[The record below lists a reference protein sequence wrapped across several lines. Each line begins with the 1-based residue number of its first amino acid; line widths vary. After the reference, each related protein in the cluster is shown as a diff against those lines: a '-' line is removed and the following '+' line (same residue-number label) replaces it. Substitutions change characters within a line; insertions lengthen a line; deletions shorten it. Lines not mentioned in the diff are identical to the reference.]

1 MHLADSVLSLSVAGI
16 SGVGAA
22 GLVGYAAARVR
33 KSGDTGPEAVRM
45 GIWGAFVFAVQM
57 INVPI
62 MGTGASGHL
71 VGALLLCLVLGP
83 YRAYLTLAAV
93 LVIQSLLFADG
104 GLLALG
110 ANLLNMGAFT
120 CFIAYPYVYQALKG
134 HSTRRMVGACVLA
147 SLVGLELG
155 AFAVVLEVGW
165 SGMVALPMG
174 TFMGLMLGIHLP
186 IALFEGV
193 VTALVWIAVRR
204 ASPDMI
210 TESEVTV
217 TRRRSLALQSLG
229 VLVLTAAVAG
239 ALSWLASTSPDGLE
253 WSLMRSGPESGTVM
267 SGVHSKSAA
276 LQEQLA
282 VYPDYEV
289 PEESSLHGGASVISI
304 PGLAGSLVVLIL
316 AGTLGFVVRRRNTG
330 T

>member
-1 MHLADSVLSLSVAGI
+1 
-16 SGVGAA
+16 
-22 GLVGYAAARVR
+22 
-33 KSGDTGPEAVRM
+33 M

-110 ANLLNMGAFT
+110 ANMLNMGAFT
-120 CFIAYPYVYQALKG
+120 CFIAYPFVFRTLKG
-134 HSTRRMVGACVLA
+134 DSTKRMVGACVLA

-165 SGMVALPMG
+165 SGMVALPIG

-217 TRRRSLALQSLG
+217 NRRRALGLQSLA
-229 VLVLTAAVAG
+229 VLLLTAAVAG
-239 ALSWLASTSPDGLE
+239 VLSWLASTSPDGLE
-253 WSLMRSGPESGTVM
+253 WSLMRSGPETAPVTTD
-267 SGVHSKSAA
+267 VHRESAA
-276 LQEQLA
+276 LQDQLA
-282 VYPDYEV
+282 VFPDYEV
-289 PEESSLHGGASVISI
+289 PEASSSHGGVSVISI
-304 PGLAGSLVVLIL
+304 PGLAGSLVVLLL
-316 AGTLGFVVRRRNTG
+316 AGSLGLLVRRRKTE